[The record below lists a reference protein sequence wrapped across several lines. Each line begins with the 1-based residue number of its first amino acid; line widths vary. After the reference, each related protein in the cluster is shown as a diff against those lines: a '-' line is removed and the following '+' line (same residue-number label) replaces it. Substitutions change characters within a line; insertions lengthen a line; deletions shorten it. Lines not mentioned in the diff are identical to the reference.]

1 MVIRTSPFGFCLL
14 TYLDHAFISTTE
26 GKGCQQKQLR
36 PPSPPV
42 IYQPVTSSSLRIQ
55 ASFTFNDQERVSEGE
70 GEGESEGER
79 RRDEEKVR
87 KRERVSEGEKK
98 MEGGR

>member
-1 MVIRTSPFGFCLL
+1 MSVSLIRDDEL
-14 TYLDHAFISTTE
+14 TEQMTFPYQVSVAQSI
-26 GKGCQQKQLR
+26 R

-42 IYQPVTSSSLRIQ
+42 IYQPLTSSSLRIQ